1 MWNRTKKKR
10 SMLFSNSKL
19 KRHVPMRQWRLMGN
33 VFIVWHSQK
42 VALPWVNAYFRSV
55 FLMGNCIMWN
65 MWETPFV
72 MAMWTYYVVTHNNV
86 KNHLIWTYFH
96 VSNLTLQN
104 QTTNIVLRF
113 LKLFPHLL
121 THTSTLCKRWHHVNA
136 PFLELISKIVRII
149 SIGKKRRKHLV
160 L

>member
-1 MWNRTKKKR
+1 
-10 SMLFSNSKL
+10 MLFSNPKL
-19 KRHVPMRQWRLMGN
+19 RPRVPMRQWRWMGN

-42 VALPWVNAYFRSV
+42 KCIVALLGVDAYLRCV
-55 FLMGNCIMWN
+55 FLIGNCIRRN
-65 MWETPFV
+65 IWETPFV
-72 MAMWTYYVVTHNNV
+72 MAMFTYQVVTHNNV

-104 QTTNIVLRF
+104 QTTNIILRF
-113 LKLFPHLL
+113 LNSFPIYSH
-121 THTSTLCKRWHHVNA
+121 THTHLHFVQMVRSCNA

-160 L
+160 W